1 MREGGP
7 AKVLQ
12 YYNRGGGVCISIK
25 HCGFRIR
32 RYDMCFCTKLKTFLM
47 HKDLKI
53 LLSWDFRG
61 WYWLKKC
68 IRGSNK
74 NIRGGQAK

>member
-1 MREGGP
+1 
-7 AKVLQ
+7 
-12 YYNRGGGVCISIK
+12 
-25 HCGFRIR
+25 
-32 RYDMCFCTKLKTFLM
+32 M

-74 NIRGGQAK
+74 IFEGVKPNDYSITILRGRGVKPNEGPKKLKQ